1 MTISSTPI
9 DTASKTLLSG
19 WERALLVL
27 PAVAGLALGLFP
39 LLLPALF
46 AQVAQLPARDFFAY
60 QVAGAG
66 TLGYGVALALGL
78 FQKDWL
84 AVRLP
89 VSATLVFNLASL
101 YACAVRIFSAP
112 NAPYSV
118 YVVLAAS
125 LLFVALSGLLLL
137 LHRGTPRPESNL
149 ASPPLRVFFMVGAVA
164 AATFGLL
171 PLFVPGLFTLFH
183 LVADPDLSFIARQ
196 AGASSLGYA
205 VLSVLALSALNT
217 RELPLVGVMAAVFNG
232 VSAIVSIPYIV
243 SGEVLVLP
251 WIIAPFGV
259 FVVVVCL
266 LVLRKARGIARTGA
280 YGGQGEE

>member
-1 MTISSTPI
+1 MNVSTPI
-9 DTASKTLLSG
+9 DTSSKTLLSG

-27 PAVAGLALGLFP
+27 PAVVGLVLGFFP

-46 AQVAQLPARDFFAY
+46 ARVALFPARDFFAY
-60 QVAGAG
+60 QFAGAG
-66 TLGYGVALALGL
+66 TLGYGVALTIGL

-89 VSATLVFNLASL
+89 VIGILVFNLASL
-101 YACAVRIFSAP
+101 YACGVRIFTEP
-112 NAPYSV
+112 NPPYSV
-118 YVVLAAS
+118 YVVLGAS

-149 ASPPLRVFFMVGAVA
+149 ASLPLRIFFMVGAVA

-183 LVADPDLSFIARQ
+183 LVADPDLSFIARL

-205 VLSVLALSALNT
+205 AVSVLALSALNT
-217 RELPLVGVMAAVFNG
+217 RELPLIGVMAAVFNG
-232 VSAIVSIPYIV
+232 VSAIVSIPYIF
-243 SGEVLVLP
+243 SGEVVFLP
-251 WIIAPFGV
+251 WVIAPFGV
-259 FVVVVCL
+259 FVVIVCL
-266 LVLRKARGIARTGA
+266 LVLRKANGMARTSTYSG
-280 YGGQGEE
+280 